1 MPDASTS
8 PIDIELPAC
17 FYLGR
22 EVDRTTG
29 AVRTDK
35 PVMYDARDLT
45 THGVVVG
52 MTGSGKTGLSIALLE
67 EAAIDGIPCVLIDPK
82 GDLTNLLLQFPG
94 LDPGQF
100 EPWVNEDDARQRGLS
115 NKAFAAEI
123 AARWRKGLEES
134 GQPLDR
140 VARLHASSE
149 WRIYTPGS
157 ESGLPLSI
165 LGTFSA
171 PSTGLPREA
180 LTRKVEATA
189 TALLGL
195 SGITADPVQSREHIL
210 VSQLLLTAWQK
221 GQNLD
226 LAALIRQVESPALR
240 TVGAYSLETFFPAK
254 ERVRFAASLNN
265 VLAAPGFASWT
276 TGEPLDLS
284 RMLYRNAKPQ
294 QVIFYTAHLDDAQ
307 RMFFTTLLL
316 EEMLSWTRK
325 QPGTTNLR
333 AILYFDEV
341 FGYLPP
347 HPANPPTKQPLMTL
361 LKQARAFGVGILLA
375 TQNPVDIDYKALS
388 NAGTWF
394 VGKLQT
400 ERDKARLLD
409 GLSAAA
415 AEFGKPADRGELE
428 RIIAGLGSRVFLLH
442 DIHRG
447 APTVFQT
454 RWALSFLRGPLTREQ
469 VGTLMEP
476 LKKPIPVAAIPLC
489 TWCHAELPPGT
500 GDRCPNPACGK
511 VPWANARHRVQDQE
525 YRDAMARGAAAA
537 ADGVRT
543 DSQPEA
549 PVAKLIGA
557 PAPAPPAPAGDALP
571 PVLPPD
577 VKQFYLPA
585 APGATY
591 RAKLLGFAEVVF
603 VLDKR
608 KGQEHRAAVHLL
620 AQPAPAGHPVA
631 WERSD
636 AIGETLA
643 PGSVPHA
650 RWEGVP
656 DALDT
661 GRKLKAL
668 EKAFAEYLY
677 STQKLAL
684 FENRTLELLSQPGE
698 TQAAFRERCRS
709 AAAEGARQA
718 LELER
723 AKFAP
728 RFAALDM
735 ALPADEPEAK
745 KGGSLFGW
753 LFGSSAPKPAASSG
767 GGREEAKQ
775 RKLEADYQSKR
786 NEIREK
792 WKRAGEEATPVQV
805 KPRKSDVR
813 VTHFG
818 LAWVPA

>member
-1 MPDASTS
+1 VPETS
-8 PIDIELPAC
+8 AAPFDIEQPAC

-22 EVDRTTG
+22 EVDQATSAAR
-29 AVRTDK
+29 ADR

-94 LDPGQF
+94 LDPARF
-100 EPWVNEDDARQRGLS
+100 EPWVNEDDARQKGLS
-115 NKAFAAEI
+115 IPAYAAEL
-123 AARWRKGLEES
+123 AARWRKGLEET
-134 GQPLDR
+134 GQPVDR
-140 VARLHASSE
+140 VARLNASSE

-157 ESGLPLSI
+157 EAGLPLSI
-165 LGTFSA
+165 LGTFAA
-171 PSTGLPREA
+171 PPADMPREA
-180 LTRKVEATA
+180 LMRKVEATA

-221 GQNLD
+221 GQDLD
-226 LAALIRQVESPALR
+226 LAALIRQVENPPLR

-276 TGEPLDLS
+276 TGEPLDLA
-284 RMLYRNAKPQ
+284 RMLYRNGRPQ

-316 EEMLSWTRK
+316 EEVLSWTRK

-341 FGYLPP
+341 YGYLPP

-375 TQNPVDIDYKALS
+375 TQNPVDLDYKALS

-415 AEFGKPADRGELE
+415 AEMGKPADRGQLE
-428 RIIAGLGSRVFLLH
+428 RIIAGLSNRVFLLH

-447 APTVFQT
+447 APVIFQT
-454 RWALSFLRGPLTREQ
+454 RWAMSFLRGPLTREQ
-469 VGTLMEP
+469 VATLMEP
-476 LKKPIPVAAIPLC
+476 VKKPRAVAAIPLC

-500 GDRCPNPACGK
+500 GDKCPNPACGK
-511 VPWANARHRVQDQE
+511 VPWARARDRVQDQQF
-525 YRDAMARGAAAA
+525 RDALTRGATDTAEVQPSS
-537 ADGVRT
+537 VRV
-543 DSQPEA
+543 EA
-549 PVAKLIGA
+549 PVATLVPEK
-557 PAPAPPAPAGDALP
+557 PSPAPPPAGDALP

-585 APGATY
+585 GTGATY
-591 RAKLLGFAEVVF
+591 RAKVLGFAEVVF

-608 KGQEHRAAVHLL
+608 KGLEHRAAVRLL
-620 AQPAPAGHPVA
+620 ARPVPAGHPVV
-631 WERSD
+631 WEQAA

-643 PGSVPHA
+643 PGPAPQSH
-650 RWEGVP
+650 WEGVP
-656 DALDT
+656 DSLDT
-661 GRKLKAL
+661 GRKLKSL
-668 EKAFAEYLY
+668 EKAFGEYLY

-684 FENRTLELLSQPGE
+684 FENRSLGLMSQPGE
-698 TQAAFRERCRS
+698 TQEAFRERCRS
-709 AAAEGARQA
+709 AAADGARQA
-718 LELER
+718 LELEK
-723 AKFAP
+723 AKFTP
-728 RFAALDM
+728 RFAAVGLS
-735 ALPADEPEAK
+735 LPADAPEEK
-745 KGGSLFGW
+745 KGASLFSW
-753 LFGSSAPKPAASSG
+753 LFGSTPAKVPPSAPTSRAG
-767 GGREEAKQ
+767 EKQ
-775 RKLEADYQSKR
+775 RRLEGDYYSKR

-792 WKRAGEEATPVQV
+792 WKRIGEEATAVQI
-805 KPRKSDVR
+805 KPRKADVR

-818 LAWVPA
+818 LAWVAG

>member
-1 MPDASTS
+1 MPDTESP
-8 PIDIELPAC
+8 PIDIELPSS

-22 EVDRTTG
+22 EVDRATG
-29 AVRTDK
+29 SPRTDR

-94 LDPGQF
+94 LEASQF
-100 EPWVNEDDARQRGLS
+100 EPWINEDDARQKGVS
-115 NKAFAAEI
+115 NAAFAAEL
-123 AARWRKGLEES
+123 AARWRKGLEET
-134 GQPLDR
+134 GQPIDR
-140 VARLHASSE
+140 VARLRASSE

-157 ESGLPLSI
+157 EAGLPLSI
-165 LGTFSA
+165 LGTFAA
-171 PSTGLPREA
+171 PASGLPREA

-210 VSQLLLTAWQK
+210 VSQLLLNAWQNR
-221 GQNLD
+221 QDLD
-226 LAALIRQVESPALR
+226 LPGLIRQVETPPLR

-254 ERVRFAASLNN
+254 ERIRFAASLNN

-284 RMLYRNAKPQ
+284 RMLYRNGKPQ

-341 FGYLPP
+341 CGYLPP

-415 AEFGKPADRGELE
+415 AEMGKPADRGELE
-428 RIIAGLGSRVFLLH
+428 RIIAGLGHRIFLLH

-447 APTVFQT
+447 APVVFQT

-476 LKKPIPVAAIPLC
+476 LKKPQPVAAIPLC
-489 TWCHAELPPGT
+489 TWCHTELPPGT

-511 VPWANARHRVQDQE
+511 VPWAKARHRIQDQE
-525 YRDAMARGAAAA
+525 FRDALARGAAPADGEPVAA
-537 ADGVRT
+537 A
-543 DSQPEA
+543 PAA
-549 PVAKLIGA
+549 PVAKLIEPS
-557 PAPAPPAPAGDALP
+557 PAPAPTPTGDALP

-585 APGATY
+585 QPGATY
-591 RAKLLGFAEVVF
+591 RARLLGFAEVVF
-603 VLDKR
+603 ILDKR
-608 KGQEHRAAVHLL
+608 KGVEHRATVCLL
-620 AQPAPAGHPVA
+620 AQPMPAGHPVA
-631 WERSD
+631 WEQAA
-636 AIGETLA
+636 AIGEKLA
-643 PGSVPHA
+643 PGPA
-650 RWEGVP
+650 PQTRWDGVP
-656 DALDT
+656 DSLDT
-661 GRKLKAL
+661 GRKLKSL
-668 EKAFAEYLY
+668 EKAFAEHLY

-684 FENRTLELLSQPGE
+684 LENRTLELVSQPGE
-698 TQAAFRERCRS
+698 TEEAFRERCRS

-718 LELER
+718 LELEK

-728 RFAALDM
+728 RFAALD
-735 ALPADEPEAK
+735 LPLPTDASEEK

-753 LFGSSAPKPAASSG
+753 LFGSSPSKAVQMPASA
-767 GGREEAKQ
+767 REESKQ

-792 WKRAGEEATPVQV
+792 WKRAGEEATPVQF
-805 KPRKSDVR
+805 KPRKTDIR

-818 LAWVPA
+818 LVWVPT

>member
-1 MPDASTS
+1 MSEATAAP
-8 PIDIELPAC
+8 PDIELPAC

-22 EVDRTTG
+22 EVDRATG
-29 AVRTDK
+29 SVRPDK

-52 MTGSGKTGLSIALLE
+52 MTGSGKTGLSIALME

-94 LDPGQF
+94 LDPGLF
-100 EPWVNEDDARQRGLS
+100 EPWVNADDARQRGIT
-115 NKAFAAEI
+115 NRAFAVEI
-123 AARWRKGLEES
+123 AARWRKGLEDS
-134 GQPLDR
+134 GQPVDR

-165 LGTFSA
+165 LGTFAA
-171 PSTGLPREA
+171 PPSGLPREA

-210 VSQLLLTAWQK
+210 VSQLLLAAWQK

-226 LAALIRQVESPALR
+226 LAALIRQVESPPLR

-276 TGEPLDLS
+276 SGEPLDLAH
-284 RMLYRNAKPQ
+284 MLYRNGRPQ

-341 FGYLPP
+341 CGYLPP
-347 HPANPPTKQPLMTL
+347 YPANPPTKQPLMTL

-375 TQNPVDIDYKALS
+375 TQNPVDLDYKALS

-415 AEFGKPADRGELE
+415 AELGKPADRGELE

-476 LKKPIPVAAIPLC
+476 LRKPTPVAAIPLC

-525 YRDAMARGAAAA
+525 YRDALARGGVSS
-537 ADGVRT
+537 DGVKT
-543 DSQPEA
+543 SPPSDA
-549 PVAKLIGA
+549 PLARLV
-557 PAPAPPAPAGDALP
+557 APPTASPPPAGDGLP

-585 APGATY
+585 QPGAAY
-591 RAKLLGFAEVVF
+591 KAKLLGFAEVVF

-608 KGQEHRAAVHLL
+608 KGQEHRTAVRLL
-620 AQPAPAGHPVA
+620 AQAPPAGHPVE
-631 WERSD
+631 WERADS
-636 AIGETLA
+636 IGETLA
-643 PGSVPHA
+643 PGPVPRA
-650 RWEGVP
+650 RWDGVP

-661 GRKLKAL
+661 GRKLKTL
-668 EKAFAEYLY
+668 EKAFAEHLY
-677 STQKLAL
+677 STQKLSL
-684 FENRTLELLSQPGE
+684 FENRSLALMSHPGE
-698 TQAAFRERCRS
+698 TLEAFRDRCRS
-709 AAAEGARQA
+709 AAAAGARQA
-718 LELER
+718 LDLEK

-728 RFAALDM
+728 RFAALDLS
-735 ALPADEPEAK
+735 LPPDESEVK

-753 LFGSSAPKPAASSG
+753 LFGSAATKASPAAAG
-767 GGREEAKQ
+767 ARGEAKQ

-792 WKRAGEEATPVQV
+792 WRRLGEEATPVQL

-818 LAWVPA
+818 LAWVAAL